1 MLGEDLI
8 SVMDQIPMSALL
20 SDDRPQLL
28 QRPVCA
34 RVCGHVHV
42 RQSARAMLD
51 NHKHVQ
57 HAKRCGYS
65 YEEVAR

>member
-1 MLGEDLI
+1 
-8 SVMDQIPMSALL
+8 
-20 SDDRPQLL
+20 
-28 QRPVCA
+28 
-34 RVCGHVHV
+34 VCGHVHV